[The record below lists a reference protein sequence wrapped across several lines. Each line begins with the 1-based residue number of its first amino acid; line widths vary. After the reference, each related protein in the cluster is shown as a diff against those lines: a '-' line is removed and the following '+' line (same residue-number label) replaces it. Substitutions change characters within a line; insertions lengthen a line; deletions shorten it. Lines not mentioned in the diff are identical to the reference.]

1 VHLGTMGV
9 YGYGTAGVRVPEGYL
24 PVVVQTDNGPQ
35 EIEILYPADP
45 GSIYHMTK
53 TQDALFFHYYNKNY
67 GIRITD
73 LHQGIV
79 WGTQTKETRL
89 APELVNRFD
98 YCGDYGTVLNRFLV
112 EAAIGYPLT
121 VHGIRRADAGLYQHT
136 GYGPLH
142 RIGHQPSGRQPPA
155 GQYLQSDDRDTP
167 RDRSRKTNL

>member
-1 VHLGTMGV
+1 MTRISFTWERWASMAMERPGV
-9 YGYGTAGVRVPEGYL
+9 QVPEGYL

-89 APELVNRFD
+89 VPRHRGFDFLILV
-98 YCGDYGTVLNRFLV
+98 
-112 EAAIGYPLT
+112 
-121 VHGIRRADAGLYQHT
+121 
-136 GYGPLH
+136 
-142 RIGHQPSGRQPPA
+142 
-155 GQYLQSDDRDTP
+155 
-167 RDRSRKTNL
+167 